1 MHSLYQRHVA
11 TNQVAERILH
21 FSEETPHARD
31 PQYHVTDLYQ
41 YYVPFLFTDALLV
54 AEDAVKYVYWL
65 MVPNTTGRRWLWT
78 NYTLPSQ
85 VDSDRCTNSTPLHR
99 YSSVR

>member
-31 PQYHVTDLYQ
+31 PQYHVTDLSQ

-54 AEDAVKYVYWL
+54 AEECCW
-65 MVPNTTGRRWLWT
+65 
-78 NYTLPSQ
+78 YTYQNLLGWVEYNLSITI
-85 VDSDRCTNSTPLHR
+85 SFLS
-99 YSSVR
+99 Y